1 MAELDQHEG
10 EQDIEKKI
18 EETRQRFKNEF
29 LQDSTDKY
37 DSRDLERLQTDDAL
51 VEGYLTWRLYV
62 VDDALKMIDESLQ
75 WRKEYGLNDLTEST
89 IPKWMFE
96 TGAVY
101 LHGYDKEGNKLFW
114 FKVKLH
120 VKDAKTIM
128 DKKKYVAFWLER
140 YAKKEPG
147 MPLTVVFDMT
157 ESGLSNIDMEFVK
170 YIINCFKVYYPKFL
184 SKMIIVEMPWIMN
197 AAWKIVK
204 SWLGPEAISKLKFAS
219 RSEIQTFIGPEYLPP
234 HMGGM
239 DPFKYSYPPLPDD
252 DFQTPVCENG
262 PIVSEDEMESKEGDA
277 EGKDALE
284 SSFNSEVAVK
294 PKKVN
299 FLEDSLRAEDN
310 DKGDASGKTK
320 GARKPLTTF
329 KGPLLDVSPSEELS
343 FGSGETEKKSL
354 IILSNVT
361 KNQVAYKVRT
371 TAPEKYRVKPSSSCC
386 EPGASVDIVVSLHGG
401 SQASP
406 QDRFLVMA
414 AEMDNVGSQELAQF
428 WKEVPKTKIME
439 HRLRCHVLES
449 VKPTVSPPKDSP
461 VETGTSGQQ
470 ELGTAL
476 MRMMACNS
484 RLEQKLNTCL
494 WVQKVLIVLV
504 LLLVV
509 LNLLS
514 LFWLDTSQQPSLPA
528 TAPSACICQPQ
539 TVQQGPQLT
548 T

>member
-10 EQDIEKKI
+10 EQQEKKI

-37 DSRDLERLQTDDAL
+37 DSRDLERLEKDDAV
-51 VEGYLTWRLYV
+51 VESYLTWRLNV

-75 WRKEYGLNDLTEST
+75 WRKEFGVNDITEST

-128 DKKKYVAFWLER
+128 DKKKYIAFWLER
-140 YAKKEPG
+140 YANKEPG
-147 MPLTVVFDMT
+147 MPLTVVFDLA
-157 ESGLSNIDMEFVK
+157 ESGLSNIDMDFVK
-170 YIINCFKVYYPKFL
+170 YIINCFKIYYPKFL
-184 SKMIIVEMPWIMN
+184 SKMIIVDMPWIMN

-204 SWLGPEAISKLKFAS
+204 SWLGPEAVSKLRFTT
-219 RSEIQTFIGPEYLPP
+219 RNEVQTFIGPEYLPP
-234 HMGGM
+234 HMGGT

-252 DFQTPVCENG
+252 DFQTPICDNG
-262 PIVSEDEMESKEGDA
+262 PIVSEDETESKEGEM
-277 EGKDALE
+277 EGKDTLE

-310 DKGDASGKTK
+310 DKGDTSARTK

-329 KGPLLDVSPSEELS
+329 KGPLLDVSPAEELS
-343 FGSGETEKKSL
+343 FGSGETEKKCL

-361 KNQVAYKVRT
+361 KNQVAFKVRT

-428 WKEVPKTKIME
+428 WKEVPKTKVME

-449 VKPTVSPPKDSP
+449 VKSTVNSLKESP
-461 VETGTSGQQ
+461 VDTGSSGQQ
-470 ELGTAL
+470 ELNTVL
-476 MRMMACNS
+476 MRMMAS
-484 RLEQKLNTCL
+484 HMRLEQKLNTCL

-504 LLLVV
+504 LVLVV
-509 LNLLS
+509 LNLLG
-514 LFWLDTSQQPSLPA
+514 LYLMGTGQQPS
-528 TAPSACICQPQ
+528 
-539 TVQQGPQLT
+539 
-548 T
+548 

>member
-10 EQDIEKKI
+10 EQDLEKKI

-29 LQDSTDKY
+29 LQDSVDKY
-37 DSRDLERLQTDDAL
+37 DSRDVERLQTDDSL

-62 VDDALKMIDESLQ
+62 VADALKMIDESFQ
-75 WRKEYGLNDLTEST
+75 WRKEFGVNDLTEST
-89 IPKWMFE
+89 IPRWMFE

-120 VKDAKTIM
+120 VKDAKTTL

-157 ESGLSNIDMEFVK
+157 ESGIGNIDMDFVK

-184 SKMIIVEMPWIMN
+184 SKMIIVDMPWIMN

-219 RSEIQTFIGPEYLPP
+219 RSEVHTFIGPEYLPP
-234 HMGGM
+234 HMGGT

-252 DFQTPVCENG
+252 DFQTPICDNG
-262 PIVSEDEMESKEGDA
+262 PIVSEDETESKEGEM

-299 FLEDSLRAEDN
+299 FLEDSLRTEDN
-310 DKGDASGKTK
+310 DKGDSARTK

-329 KGPLLDVSPSEELS
+329 KGPLLDVSPAEELC
-343 FGSGETEKKSL
+343 FGSGETEKKCL

-361 KNQVAYKVRT
+361 KNQVAFKVRT

-386 EPGASVDIVVSLHGG
+386 EPGGSVDIVVSLHGG
-401 SQASP
+401 SQASL

-428 WKEVPKTKIME
+428 WKEVPKAKIME

-449 VKPTVSPPKDSP
+449 IKPIVTPLRDSP
-461 VETGTSGQQ
+461 VDTGTSGQQ
-470 ELGTAL
+470 ELNTVL

-504 LLLVV
+504 LVLMV

-514 LFWLDTSQQPSLPA
+514 LYLLGTAQRPS
-528 TAPSACICQPQ
+528 
-539 TVQQGPQLT
+539 
-548 T
+548 

>member
-1 MAELDQHEG
+1 MAEIEHHEG
-10 EQDIEKKI
+10 AQDLEKKI

-37 DSRDLERLQTDDAL
+37 DSRDVERLLQDDAV
-51 VEGYLTWRLYV
+51 VEGYLTWRIYV
-62 VDDALKMIDESLQ
+62 VDDALKMIDESFQ
-75 WRKEYGLNDLTEST
+75 WRKEFGVNDLSEST
-89 IPKWMFE
+89 IPRWMFE
-96 TGAVY
+96 TGAVF

-120 VKDAKTIM
+120 VKDAKTIL

-147 MPLTVVFDMT
+147 MPLTVVFDMS

-184 SKMIIVEMPWIMN
+184 SKMIIVDMPWIMN

-204 SWLGPEAISKLKFAS
+204 SWLGPEAISKLKFATK
-219 RSEIQTFIGPEYLPP
+219 SEIPTFIGLEYLPP
-234 HMGGM
+234 HMGGT
-239 DPFKYSYPPLPDD
+239 DPFRYSYPPLPDD
-252 DFQTPVCENG
+252 DFQTPICDNG
-262 PIVSEDEMESKEGDA
+262 PIVSEDETESKEGEP
-277 EGKDALE
+277 EGKDGLE
-284 SSFNSEVAVK
+284 SSFNSTEVAVK

-310 DKGDASGKTK
+310 DKTDTNARIK

-329 KGPLLDVSPSEELS
+329 KGLLLDVSPSEELS

-361 KNQVAYKVRT
+361 KNQVAFKVRT
-371 TAPEKYRVKPSSSCC
+371 TAPEKYRVKPSSSSC

-414 AEMDNVGSQELAQF
+414 AEMENVGSQELPQF

-439 HRLRCHVLES
+439 HRLRCHVLEGS
-449 VKPTVSPPKDSP
+449 KHTVSPLRDSP
-461 VETGTSGQQ
+461 VEMGSNGQQ
-470 ELGTAL
+470 ELSTAL
-476 MRMMACNS
+476 MRVMACNS
-484 RLEQKLNTCL
+484 RLEQKLNSCL
-494 WVQKVLIVLV
+494 WVQKVLVGLV
-504 LLLVV
+504 LILVV
-509 LNLLS
+509 LNVMCLFLLG
-514 LFWLDTSQQPSLPA
+514 TSQQPS
-528 TAPSACICQPQ
+528 
-539 TVQQGPQLT
+539 
-548 T
+548 

>member
-1 MAELDQHEG
+1 MAELEQHEG
-10 EQDIEKKI
+10 EQDLEKKI

-29 LQDSTDKY
+29 LQD
-37 DSRDLERLQTDDAL
+37 
-51 VEGYLTWRLYV
+51 
-62 VDDALKMIDESLQ
+62 
-75 WRKEYGLNDLTEST
+75 LTEST
-89 IPKWMFE
+89 IPRWMFE

-120 VKDAKTIM
+120 VKDAKTVV

-157 ESGLSNIDMEFVK
+157 ESGLSNIDMDLVK
-170 YIINCFKVYYPKFL
+170 YIINCFKIYYPKFL
-184 SKMIIVEMPWIMN
+184 SKMIIVDMPWIMN

-219 RSEIQTFIGPEYLPP
+219 RSEIQGYIGLEYLPS
-234 HMGGM
+234 HMGGT

-252 DFQTPVCENG
+252 DFQTPICENG
-262 PIVSEDEMESKEGDA
+262 PIVSEDDTEIKEGEM

-284 SSFNSEVAVK
+284 SSFHSEIAVK

-299 FLEDSLRAEDN
+299 FLEDSMKADDN
-310 DKGDASGKTK
+310 DKGDTSTRTK

-329 KGPLLDVSPSEELS
+329 QGPLLDVSPAEELS
-343 FGSGETEKKSL
+343 FGSTETEKKSL

-361 KNQVAYKVRT
+361 KNQVAFKVRT

-386 EPGASVDIVVSLHGG
+386 EPGASVDIVVSIHGG

-414 AEMDNVGSQELAQF
+414 AEMDNAASQELAQF

-449 VKPTVSPPKDSP
+449 VKPTFNLLRDGP
-461 VETGTSGQQ
+461 VETGAGGQQ
-470 ELGTAL
+470 EFNTAALDDNFNFTSL
-476 MRMMACNS
+476 MRVMTSNARM
-484 RLEQKLNTCL
+484 EQKLNTCL
-494 WVQKVLIVLV
+494 WVQKVLIGLVLV
-504 LLLVV
+504 LVV
-509 LNLLS
+509 LNLLCLRLLS
-514 LFWLDTSQQPSLPA
+514 ASQQPS
-528 TAPSACICQPQ
+528 
-539 TVQQGPQLT
+539 
-548 T
+548 

>member
-1 MAELDQHEG
+1 MAELEQQEG

-29 LQDSTDKY
+29 LQDSIDKY
-37 DSRDLERLQTDDAL
+37 DSRDVERLEKDAAM
-51 VEGYLTWRLYV
+51 VEGYLQWRLYV
-62 VDDALKMIDESLQ
+62 IDDALKMIDESLQ
-75 WRKEYGLNDLTEST
+75 WRKEYGLNDLTESS

-96 TGAVY
+96 TGALY

-120 VKDAKTIM
+120 VKDAKTIT

-170 YIINCFKVYYPKFL
+170 YVINCFKVYYPKFL
-184 SKMIIVEMPWIMN
+184 SKMIIVDMPWIMN
-197 AAWKIVK
+197 AAWKIVR

-219 RSEIQTFIGPEYLPP
+219 KSEVQGFIGPEYLPP
-234 HMGGM
+234 HMGGT

-252 DFQTPVCENG
+252 DFQTPICENG
-262 PIVSEDEMESKEGDA
+262 PIVSEDETESKAGEM

-310 DKGDASGKTK
+310 EKGDTSSKTK
-320 GARKPLTTF
+320 GARKPPTTF
-329 KGPLLDVSPSEELS
+329 KGPLLDVSPAEELR
-343 FGSGETEKKSL
+343 FGSGETERKSL

-361 KNQVAYKVRT
+361 KNQVAFKVRT
-371 TAPEKYRVKPSSSCC
+371 TAPEKYRVKPSSSSCD
-386 EPGASVDIVVSLHGG
+386 PGASVDIVVSLHGG

-414 AEMDNVGSQELAQF
+414 AEMDNAGSQELSQF

-449 VKPTVSPPKDSP
+449 VKPQTVTPLRDSP
-461 VETGTSGQQ
+461 VETGTNGQQ
-470 ELGTAL
+470 ELNSAL
-476 MRMMACNS
+476 MRVMTCNA
-484 RLEQKLNTCL
+484 RMEQKLNTCL
-494 WVQKVLIVLV
+494 WVQKVIIGLVLV
-504 LLLVV
+504 LVV
-509 LNLLS
+509 LNLMCLHLLS
-514 LFWLDTSQQPSLPA
+514 ASQQPS
-528 TAPSACICQPQ
+528 
-539 TVQQGPQLT
+539 
-548 T
+548 